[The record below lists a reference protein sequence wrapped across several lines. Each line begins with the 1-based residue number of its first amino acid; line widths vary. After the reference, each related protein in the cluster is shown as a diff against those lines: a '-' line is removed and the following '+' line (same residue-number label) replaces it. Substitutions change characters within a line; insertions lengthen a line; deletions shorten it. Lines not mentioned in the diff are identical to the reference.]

1 MTTHDI
7 KKQDIFQ
14 RIDALEEQV
23 RAIQESHDS
32 FIQHYHEFVRASV
45 VYAREGTE
53 EE

>member
-23 RAIQESHDS
+23 KAIQESHNS
-32 FIQHYHEFVRASV
+32 FIKHYHEFVKATLLCLKEN
-45 VYAREGTE
+45 AE